1 MPLNIVRAN
10 IVDVAA
16 DAIVNSAN
24 PFPMIGSGV
33 DSAIHEAAGPCL
45 LEERQRVGNI
55 AVGDAVAT
63 SAGKLAAK
71 IVIHAVGPLWRGGSH
86 GEIDAVKSCYRR
98 SLEVACEHGCASI
111 AFPLISTGAYRFP
124 KDCALDAAMDAI
136 GAFLLEHDLDVT
148 LAVFDPASF
157 QLSRRV
163 VGEVETYIRDAESTA
178 SEWSGSVVFD
188 PDDSCLEGR
197 PQEAPALG
205 ALPASAGEEGLRWA
219 PAGRVSVRR
228 ASAAPRPLE
237 EVLAQMEETFSESL
251 LRLIDERGLTDPEV
265 YRRANLD
272 RKHFSKIRSDAAY
285 QPKKMTALA
294 LAIALHLNLDETL
307 DLLGRAGYTLSR
319 ASKADCIIEYCILNG
334 LHDVGEVNLLLF
346 EFNQPLL
353 GR

>member
-10 IVDVAA
+10 IVDIAA

-24 PFPMIGSGV
+24 PLPVIGSGV

-45 LEERQRVGNI
+45 LEERRRVGNI

-63 SAGKLAAK
+63 PAGRLSSK
-71 IVIHAVGPLWRGGSH
+71 IVIHTVGPLWQGGSQ
-86 GEIDAVKSCYRR
+86 GESDAVKSCYRR
-98 SLEVACEHGCASI
+98 SLEVAREHGCASI
-111 AFPLISTGAYRFP
+111 AFPLISTGTYRFP
-124 KDCALDAAMDAI
+124 KDRALAIAMDTI
-136 GAFLLEHDLDVT
+136 GAFLLEDDLDVT

-157 QLSRRV
+157 QLSRSV
-163 VGEVETYIRDAESTA
+163 VGEVASYLRDVGSIAYG
-178 SEWSGSVVFD
+178 WSGSVDFD
-188 PDDSCLEGR
+188 ADGSRLDGGF
-197 PQEAPALG
+197 QGMPALG
-205 ALPASAGEEGLRWA
+205 AFPAPAGEGASRWASAGR
-219 PAGRVSVRR
+219 AGKLR
-228 ASAAPRPLE
+228 ASATPRSLE

-307 DLLGRAGYTLSR
+307 DLLGRAGYTLSH

-334 LHDVGEVNLLLF
+334 MHDVGEVNLLLF